1 MLLSQPGA
9 VEEEGL
15 DLQVGTRG
23 EIDWWNFS
31 EKRLLKKNGRK
42 NILERM
48 MEPECRCKN
57 EKV

>member
-1 MLLSQPGA
+1 LLLSQPGA

-31 EKRLLKKNGRK
+31 EKKLLKKIRGKISWR
-42 NILERM
+42 E
-48 MEPECRCKN
+48 
-57 EKV
+57 